1 MNNAMIDGITN
12 IDEDLIV
19 NYFKT
24 KEKLKRKN
32 NHVVRKIRQY
42 GTVAA
47 SLVLMIIA
55 VMCFVLNDGIQ
66 PVPSL
71 PGDYGY
77 SAESKLYNVGGISNS
92 EYGTIR
98 YVKHDNNTITLEL
111 DKKTDGYI
119 YATLFGYSRS
129 NTSEE
134 NNIYCGTTNNS
145 VIKNDVIIVKDG
157 IEVYVDGVVCEQL
170 PQKAGK
176 YVIEINYKKLKDEC
190 EWLDRGIYVHGFE
203 YFIINLN
210 FAGNDPRDD
219 SPSDSGDSGGLT
231 TYPASENTTNDK
243 LLY

>member
-32 NHVVRKIRQY
+32 NHIVRKIRQY
-42 GTVAA
+42 VTVAA

-55 VMCFVLNDGIQ
+55 VMYFVLNDGIQ

-134 NNIYCGTTNNS
+134 NIIYCGTTNSS
-145 VIKNDVIIVKDG
+145 VIKNDVTIIKKG
-157 IEVYVDGVVCEQL
+157 IEVYVNGIECDEL

-176 YVIEINYKKLKDEC
+176 YVIEICYQNLKKEC
-190 EWLDRGIYVHGFE
+190 EWLDWGVYVHGFE
-203 YFIINLN
+203 YFVVNLN
-210 FAGNDPRDD
+210 FVGFDPGELN
-219 SPSDSGDSGGLT
+219 PSGIITQPS
-231 TYPASENTTNDK
+231 YENTTNNDF
-243 LLY
+243 LY

>member
-12 IDEDLIV
+12 IDEGLIV

-24 KEKLKRKN
+24 KEILKRKH
-32 NHVVRKIRQY
+32 NHIVRKICQY

-47 SLVLMIIA
+47 GIVIMIIA
-55 VMCFVLNDGIQ
+55 GMYFVLNDGIQ
-66 PVPSL
+66 SVPSL

-77 SAESKLYNVGGISNS
+77 SAESKLYNVGGTSNS

-98 YVKHDNNTITLEL
+98 YIKHANNTITLEL

-119 YATLFGYSRS
+119 YAALFGYSRG

-145 VIKNDVIIVKDG
+145 VIKNDVIIVEDG
-157 IEVYVDGVVCEQL
+157 IEVCVNGVVCEQL

-176 YVIEINYKKLKDEC
+176 YVIEISYKKLKDEC
-190 EWLDRGIYVHGFE
+190 EWLDWGIYVHGFE
-203 YFIINLN
+203 YFVINLN
-210 FAGNDPRDD
+210 FVGFDPNE
-219 SPSDSGDSGGLT
+219 SNLSGIT
-231 TYPASENTTNDK
+231 TQPTIEKTTSNEF
-243 LLY
+243 LY